1 MTPTELKAIKRRAM
15 LQLQAL
21 IEKANQAYHRGEPI
35 LTDAEYDTAYRRLQ
49 ALEQAH
55 PELIP
60 DSPTQRVGA
69 PVTGSL
75 PKIRHRTP
83 MLGLDAVY
91 SVQEYQAW
99 HRRLAETLGNPPSIP
114 LVGEVKLDGVAVS
127 LVYRYGVLY
136 TAATRGDGT
145 QGLDITH
152 HARAMR
158 ALPGRPSLRRTP
170 PEWLE
175 VHGEVVVGLEAFQL
189 AANRAY
195 DHPRT
200 AAAATL
206 QSNDPA
212 NTLRRGLEFI
222 AYSLCDP
229 LALND
234 SHTNAL
240 SELIALGFRVGP
252 YGTALENAESVFMF
266 LRQAKTLR
274 NVIPYPA
281 DGVVI
286 KVNSSLQQK
295 QAGSTSKAPRWAVAV
310 KW

>member
-1 MTPTELKAIKRRAM
+1 MTPTELEAIKRRAT
-15 LQLQAL
+15 LQLQAF
-21 IEKANQAYHRGEPI
+21 IEDANQAYRRGEPI
-35 LTDAEYDTAYRRLQ
+35 LTDAEYDTAYRELQ

-60 DSPTQRVGA
+60 GSPTQRVGA
-69 PVTGSL
+69 PVAGSL
-75 PKIRHRTP
+75 PKVRHRTP
-83 MLGLDAVY
+83 MLSLDAAY
-91 SVQEYQAW
+91 TMKEYQAW
-99 HRRLAETLGNPPSIP
+99 YRRLAETLGNPPSIP

-127 LVYRYGVLY
+127 LVYRHGVLH

-152 HARAMR
+152 HARAM
-158 ALPGRPSLRRTP
+158 ASIPQSLPFARYCS

-175 VHGEVVVGLEAFQL
+175 VRGEVVVDNEAFQL
-189 AANRAY
+189 EANRAY

-206 QSNDPA
+206 RSKDPA
-212 NTLRRGLEFI
+212 NTVQRELGFV
-222 AYSLCDP
+222 AYSSDRDGI
-229 LALND
+229 D
-234 SHTNAL
+234 SHEE
-240 SELIALGFRVGP
+240 ELWWLLDFGFRIP
-252 YGTALENAESVFMF
+252 DAKPLTTADDVQDF
-266 LRQAKTLR
+266 LGNRKTLCSA
-274 NVIPYPA
+274 IPYPA

-286 KVNSSLQQK
+286 KVDSRLQQQ

>member
-1 MTPTELKAIKRRAM
+1 MTPTEHRAAVV
-15 LQLQAL
+15 LRG
-21 IEKANQAYHRGEPI
+21 IVEDANQAYHRGEPI
-35 LTDAEYDTAYRRLQ
+35 LTDAEYDTAYRELQ

-60 DSPTQRVGA
+60 GSPTQRVGA
-69 PVTGSL
+69 PVAGSL
-75 PKIRHRTP
+75 PKVRHRTP
-83 MLGLDAVY
+83 MLSLDAAY
-91 SVQEYQAW
+91 TMKEYQAW
-99 HRRLAETLGNPPSIP
+99 YRRLAETLGNPPSIP

-127 LVYRYGVLY
+127 LVYRHGVLH

-152 HARAMR
+152 HARAM
-158 ALPGRPSLRRTP
+158 ASIPQSLPFARYCS

-175 VHGEVVVGLEAFQL
+175 VRGEVVVDNEAFQL
-189 AANRAY
+189 EANRAY

-206 QSNDPA
+206 RSKDPA
-212 NTLRRGLEFI
+212 NTVQRELGFV
-222 AYSLCDP
+222 AYSSDRDGI
-229 LALND
+229 D
-234 SHTNAL
+234 SHEE
-240 SELIALGFRVGP
+240 ELWWLLDFGFRIP
-252 YGTALENAESVFMF
+252 DAKPLTTADDVQDF
-266 LRQAKTLR
+266 LGNRKTLCSA
-274 NVIPYPA
+274 ILYPA

-295 QAGSTSKAPRWAVAV
+295 QAGSTGKAPRWAVAV